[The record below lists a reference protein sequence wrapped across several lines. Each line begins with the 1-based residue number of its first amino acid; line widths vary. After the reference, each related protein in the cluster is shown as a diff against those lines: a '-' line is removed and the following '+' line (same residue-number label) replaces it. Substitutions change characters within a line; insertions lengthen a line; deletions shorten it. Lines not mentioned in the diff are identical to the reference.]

1 MFTPFLLFISFVFG
15 PKKNLCSFV
24 TKKSKLKGVSLYN
37 EDFILRVISM
47 TKFFEFLPE
56 ILSVI
61 HMLERRRE
69 IFQFFG
75 LMFHLDSRNFSGCF
89 LGSNVNPAKIS
100 KNLKR
105 KKFNF

>member
-24 TKKSKLKGVSLYN
+24 TKKSKLKGVCLYN

-47 TKFFEFLPE
+47 TNFESLPE
-56 ILSVI
+56 IFSVI
-61 HMLERRRE
+61 HMLERRRK
-69 IFQFFG
+69 ITQFFG

-89 LGSNVNPAKIS
+89 LGSYVNPAKIS
-100 KNLKR
+100 KNMKR
-105 KKFNF
+105 KKLTFK